1 MSAIPPIIDTRLI
14 LAVLIS
20 CTVFIP
26 IGYFLC
32 FFITAK
38 KRRARE
44 RESRRA
50 LEEAVAEA
58 ARIKREADLA
68 LKDELLKRRE
78 ELEREAQET
87 RHELRQL
94 EKRLA
99 KREDNLERKLELLSK
114 KERHLDGLQAGLN
127 TKLKEV
133 EDREAHLRKVLLE
146 EEKALLRISGYT
158 REEAEKL
165 LLNRLSKEL
174 EKECARRISE
184 AVAKAKETANEQ
196 AAKIICETIQ
206 RCAAN
211 HTVENIVSTV
221 ELPNEEMKG
230 RIIGREGRN
239 IRAFEKATGIDVIVD
254 DTPGVIVLSGF
265 DGVRREVARLTME
278 KLIADGR
285 IHPARVEEVAEQTKK
300 EMEETVKE
308 TGKRI
313 CFEMGFH
320 DMHPELIQLLGKL
333 KYRTSYGQNQL
344 NHAVEVAELCSIIAG
359 ELKLD
364 TKLARRCG
372 LLHDIGKATGGDV
385 EGGHAAIGAELAKR
399 YDEKPEVVNAI
410 AAHHE
415 EVPAMTVFAPLVSA
429 ADAISASR
437 PGARRE
443 SLEKYIKRL
452 EKLEDIASRFE
463 GVRSAYAI
471 QAGRE
476 IRVIVD
482 PEDVDDNMAHKIC
495 YDIARGI
502 EGELEYPGE
511 VVVTVIRETRSVEHA
526 R

>member
-1 MSAIPPIIDTRLI
+1 MA
-14 LAVLIS
+14 S
-20 CTVFIP
+20 CAVFIP

-32 FFITAK
+32 FFVSAK
-38 KRRARE
+38 KRRSQE
-44 RESRRA
+44 RESKR
-50 LEEAVAEA
+50 LLDETHTA
-58 ARIKREADLA
+58 ATRIKREADLV
-68 LKDELLKRRE
+68 LKDELLKQKE
-78 ELEREAQET
+78 ELERESQET

-94 EKRLA
+94 EKRLS
-99 KREDNLERKLELLSK
+99 KREDNLERKLEILSK
-114 KERHLDGLQAGLN
+114 KERYIEGLQTNLT
-127 TKLKEV
+127 TKLKEI
-133 EDREAHLRKVLLE
+133 EDKEVRLEKAIRE
-146 EEKALLRISGYT
+146 EEKALLNVSGYT
-158 REEAEKL
+158 REEAERIL
-165 LLNRLSKEL
+165 LERLNKDL
-174 EKECARRISE
+174 EKECAKRISE
-184 AVAKAKETANEQ
+184 AANKVKETANEH

-211 HTVENIVSTV
+211 HTVQNIISTV

-239 IRAFEKATGIDVIVD
+239 IRAFEKATGVDVIVD

-265 DGVRREVARLTME
+265 DGIRREAARLTME

-285 IHPARVEEVAEQTKK
+285 IHPARVEEIANQTKR
-300 EMEETVKE
+300 EMEETIKE
-308 TGKRI
+308 VGKNV

-320 DMHPELIQLLGKL
+320 DMHPELIQLLGRL
-333 KYRTSYGQNQL
+333 RYRTSYGQNQL
-344 NHAVEVAELCSIIAG
+344 SHAMEVAELCGLIAG

-364 TKLARRCG
+364 TETAKRCG
-372 LLHDIGKATGGDV
+372 LLHDIGKATGSDV
-385 EGGHAAIGAELAKR
+385 EGGHAAVGAELAKR
-399 YDEKPEVVNAI
+399 YEEKPEVINAI

-415 EVPAMTVFAPLVSA
+415 EVPAETALAPLVSA

-452 EKLEDIASRFE
+452 ERLEGIATKFD

-482 PEDVDDNMAHKIC
+482 PVDVDDNLANKIC

-526 R
+526 K